1 MEMKIGSHVGNK
13 APEYLLGS
21 VKEML
26 SYKANAMMVYTGAPQ
41 NTKRVDIDKLM
52 IAEAT
57 SLLSENGLSWNDV
70 IVHAPYIINLG
81 NVHSDSIYQ
90 LGIDFLTKE
99 IERTKAIGAK
109 VIVLHPGSAVQA
121 TSEQG
126 IERIISGL
134 NQILHEDEGI
144 YIALETMA
152 GKGSE
157 VGRTLQEIRAIIDG
171 VTHNQWLKVCL
182 DTCHLHDAGFDV
194 GDFDAFLD
202 EFDAIIGLERIACI
216 HVNDSKNV
224 CGAHKDRHENIGY
237 GYIGFEKLNAIVHN
251 PRLEHVIKI
260 LETPYMG
267 DKAPYAYEIENFRNQ
282 EFKDFKGEE
291 C

>member
-1 MEMKIGSHVGNK
+1 MKIGSHVGNK

-26 SYKANAMMVYTGAPQ
+26 SYQANAMMIYTGAPQ
-41 NTKRVDIDKLM
+41 NTKRVEIDKLM
-52 IAEAT
+52 ISEAT
-57 SLLSENGLSWNDV
+57 SLLLENGLSWDDV

-121 TSEQG
+121 TSEEG
-126 IERIISGL
+126 IQRIINGL
-134 NQILHEDEGI
+134 NTILHEDEGI

-157 VGRTLQEIRAIIDG
+157 VGRRFEEIKQIIDG
-171 VTHNQWLKVCL
+171 VTYNQWLKVCL
-182 DTCHLHDAGFDV
+182 DTCHLHDSGYDLASFDNLLEQ
-194 GDFDAFLD
+194 FDR
-202 EFDAIIGLERIACI
+202 IIGLDRIACI
-216 HVNDSKNV
+216 HINDSKNV
-224 CGAHKDRHENIGY
+224 MGAHKDRHENIGY
-237 GYIGFEKLNAIVHN
+237 GEIGFDILNGIVHH
-251 PRLEHVIKI
+251 PKLEKVIKI

-267 DKAPYAYEIENFRNQ
+267 DNAPYAYEIENFRNSKFVN
-282 EFKDFKGEE
+282 FKSEE
-291 C
+291 

>member
-1 MEMKIGSHVGNK
+1 MAMKIGSHVGNK

-21 VKEML
+21 VKEMI

-109 VIVLHPGSAVQA
+109 VIVLHPGSSVQA

-171 VTHNQWLKVCL
+171 VIHNQWLKVCL

-194 GDFDAFLD
+194 GDFDTFLD
-202 EFDAIIGLERIACI
+202 EFDTIIGLERIACI

-237 GYIGFEKLNAIVHN
+237 GHIGFEKLNAIVHN

-260 LETPYMG
+260 LETPYIG
-267 DKAPYAYEIENFRNQ
+267 ENAPYAYEIENFRNQ

>member
-1 MEMKIGSHVGNK
+1 MKIGSHVGNK

-26 SYKANAMMVYTGAPQ
+26 SYQANAMMIYTGAPQ
-41 NTKRVDIDKLM
+41 NTKRVEIDKLM
-52 IAEAT
+52 ISEAT
-57 SLLSENGLSWNDV
+57 NLLLENGLSWDDV

-121 TSEQG
+121 TSQEG
-126 IERIISGL
+126 IGRIINGL
-134 NQILHEDEGI
+134 NAILHEDEGV

-157 VGRTLQEIRAIIDG
+157 VGRQFEEIKQIIDG
-171 VTHNQWLKVCL
+171 VTYNQWLKVCL
-182 DTCHLHDAGFDV
+182 DTCHLHDSGYDLSNFDEV
-194 GDFDAFLD
+194 LEQFDQ
-202 EFDAIIGLERIACI
+202 IIGLDRIACI
-216 HVNDSKNV
+216 HINDSKNV
-224 CGAHKDRHENIGY
+224 MGAHKDRHENIGY
-237 GYIGFEKLNAIVHN
+237 GEIGFNILNGIVHH
-251 PRLEHVIKI
+251 PKLENVIKI

-267 DKAPYAYEIENFRNQ
+267 DNAPYAYEIENFRNSK
-282 EFKDFKGEE
+282 FTNFKGEE
-291 C
+291 

>member
-1 MEMKIGSHVGNK
+1 MKIGSHVGNK

-26 SYKANAMMVYTGAPQ
+26 SYQANAMMIYTGAPQ
-41 NTKRVDIDKLM
+41 NTKRVEVEKLM
-52 IAEAT
+52 ISEAT
-57 SLLSENGLSWNDV
+57 NLLLENGLSWEDV

-121 TSEQG
+121 TSQEG
-126 IERIISGL
+126 IERIINGL
-134 NQILHEDEGI
+134 NAILHEDEGV

-157 VGRTLQEIRAIIDG
+157 VGRTFEEIRKIIDG
-171 VTHNQWLKVCL
+171 VTYNQWLKVCL
-182 DTCHLHDAGFDV
+182 DTCHLHDSGYDLSNFDEV
-194 GDFDAFLD
+194 LEQFDQ
-202 EFDAIIGLERIACI
+202 IIGLNRIACI
-216 HVNDSKNV
+216 HINDSKNV
-224 CGAHKDRHENIGY
+224 LGAHKDRHENIGY
-237 GYIGFEKLNAIVHN
+237 GEIGFDILNSIVHH
-251 PRLEHVIKI
+251 PKLENIIKI

-267 DKAPYAYEIENFRNQ
+267 DNAPYAYEIENFRNSK
-282 EFKDFKGEE
+282 FSNFKGEE
-291 C
+291 

>member
-1 MEMKIGSHVGNK
+1 MKIGSHVGNK

-26 SYKANAMMVYTGAPQ
+26 SYQANAMMIYTGAPQ
-41 NTKRVDIDKLM
+41 NTKRVEIDKLM
-52 IAEAT
+52 ISEAT
-57 SLLSENGLSWNDV
+57 SLLLENGLSWDDV

-121 TSEQG
+121 TSEEG
-126 IERIISGL
+126 IQRIINGL
-134 NQILHEDEGI
+134 NAILHEDEGI

-157 VGRTLQEIRAIIDG
+157 VGRRFEEIKQIIDG
-171 VTHNQWLKVCL
+171 VTYNQWLKVCL
-182 DTCHLHDAGFDV
+182 DTCHLHYSGYDLANFDNLLEQ
-194 GDFDAFLD
+194 FDQ
-202 EFDAIIGLERIACI
+202 IIGLDRIACI
-216 HVNDSKNV
+216 HINDSKNV
-224 CGAHKDRHENIGY
+224 MGAHKDRHENIGY
-237 GYIGFEKLNAIVHN
+237 GEIGFDILNGIVHH
-251 PRLEHVIKI
+251 PKLEKVIKI

-267 DKAPYAYEIENFRNQ
+267 DNAPYAYEIENFRNSKFVN
-282 EFKDFKGEE
+282 FKSEE
-291 C
+291 

>member
-1 MEMKIGSHVGNK
+1 MAMKIGSHVGMK
-13 APEYLLGS
+13 APEYLVGS

-26 SYKANAMMVYTGAPQ
+26 SYHANAMMIYTGAPQ
-41 NTKRVDIDKLM
+41 NTKRVDCEQLK

-57 SLLSENGLSWNDV
+57 SLLQENGLDWSSV

-99 IERTKAIGAK
+99 IERTKTIGAS
-109 VIVLHPGSAVQA
+109 VLVLHPGSSVKA
-121 TSEQG
+121 TAEEG
-126 IERIISGL
+126 IQRIISGL
-134 NQILHEDEGI
+134 NAVLHEDEGV

-157 VGRTLQEIRAIIDG
+157 VGRSLEELRQIMDG

-182 DTCHLHDAGFDV
+182 DTCHLHDAGYDMKE
-194 GDFDAFLD
+194 FDAFLD
-202 EFDAIIGLERIACI
+202 LFDTIIGLDKIACI
-216 HVNDSKNV
+216 HINDSKNV
-224 CGAHKDRHENIGY
+224 QGAHKDRHENIGY
-237 GYIGFEKLNAIVHN
+237 GEIGFATLNAIVHH
-251 PRLEHVIKI
+251 PKLENTIKI

-267 DKAPYAYEIENFRNQ
+267 DDAPYAYEIENFRKQ
-282 EFKDFKGEE
+282 EFVAFKK
-291 C
+291 